1 MRREPPGSAATD
13 TPRLYKKT
21 RYLSPWVPQRLVQSL
36 HARPSSPLLCSF
48 RLPSSSRPP
57 LAALLCSERHSWG
70 CPTDPRECLNPK
82 PHFTD
87 EGTEGPPPP
96 EGENGFMLSSLLP
109 FLDPLLSVLL
119 GLTLLAAPHTRA
131 AAAAGGAR
139 ALSLLVNTPASRSA
153 ATALIK
159 SAAAGLPAGAG
170 APSPGWSR
178 REGSEARSV

>member
-1 MRREPPGSAATD
+1 
-13 TPRLYKKT
+13 
-21 RYLSPWVPQRLVQSL
+21 
-36 HARPSSPLLCSF
+36 
-48 RLPSSSRPP
+48 
-57 LAALLCSERHSWG
+57 
-70 CPTDPRECLNPK
+70 
-82 PHFTD
+82 
-87 EGTEGPPPP
+87 
-96 EGENGFMLSSLLP
+96 MLSSLLP

-139 ALSLLVNTPASRSA
+139 ALSLLVNTPASPSA

-178 REGSEARSV
+178 REGSEARSVLLCTLRSE